1 MTLWALLAILGLS
14 SAAPAVAAPD
24 PTPAPAPAS
33 ATAVSPLTVTAR
45 ARPLTSAAE
54 TQALQTYVKD
64 HAVVSRNDRLARW
77 REPVCP
83 HTSGEPEVF
92 DAFIT
97 DRVKAVARQVGAAV
111 DRSAKCRANVEI
123 VFSAAPQALINE
135 MYRRHPLVVGYHH
148 QSDAKALLA
157 FDQPIKSWYVTATRS
172 TAAGAP
178 GAIFAGVPASD
189 AAVGDAVLDESWG
202 PSPGGA
208 AGTRMDNSLNSEL
221 ANALIIVDQKQAA
234 GFEVGEIADYIAL
247 LALSQPP
254 TLAACGTLDSILDLF
269 SPDCRADQKPHAL
282 TASDAAYLTALYKA
296 NLSLAKDLSE
306 SQIIDLMR
314 QGHPR

>member
-1 MTLWALLAILGLS
+1 MWSWSAVVISVLALG
-14 SAAPAVAAPD
+14 AAPAFADPEPAAP
-24 PTPAPAPAS
+24 P

-45 ARPLTSAAE
+45 ARPATGPSE
-54 TQALQTYVKD
+54 TQALQAYVQA

-77 REPVCP
+77 REPICP
-83 HTSGEPEVF
+83 HTSGEPE
-92 DAFIT
+92 AFNAFMT
-97 DRVKAVARQVGAAV
+97 DRVKAVARQVGVAV
-111 DRSAKCRANVEI
+111 DPSPKCRANVEI

-148 QSDAKALLA
+148 QSEAKALLA
-157 FDQPIKSWYVTATRS
+157 FDRPIKSWYVTATRS
-172 TAAGAP
+172 NAMGAP

-221 ANALIIVDQKQAA
+221 ANALIIIDQKQAA

-282 TASDAAYLTALYKA
+282 TASDTAYLTALYKA

-306 SQIIDLMR
+306 SQIIDLMKGGDR
-314 QGHPR
+314 K